1 MYNIQKYDSEA
12 LIPAVSAHQRIMT
25 KAMNIR
31 EIAKL
36 WIVDQ
41 SV

>member
-12 LIPAVSAHQRIMT
+12 LIPAAAHQRIMT